1 MGEGDIFPGVGG
13 LESGLQGS
21 SSTTAVGDPEE
32 NNGAFTAA
40 GAEGEGEAD
49 ITVAT
54 A

>member
-21 SSTTAVGDPEE
+21 SSTAAAGDPEE
-32 NNGAFTAA
+32 NNGAVTAA
-40 GAEGEGEAD
+40 GEEGVGVAD